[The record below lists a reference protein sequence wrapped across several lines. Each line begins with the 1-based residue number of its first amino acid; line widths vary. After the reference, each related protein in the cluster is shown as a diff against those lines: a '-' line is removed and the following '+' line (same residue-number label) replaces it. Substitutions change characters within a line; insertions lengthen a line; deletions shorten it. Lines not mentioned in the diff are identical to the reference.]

1 MLTLSITSESRPTLR
16 DPLLMRAV
24 KLRKNDKDRR
34 KKPQSKQRQDEEV
47 NATSS
52 RDIRTFFEKPS
63 AISSTKTSTP
73 KSVVEL
79 NDDE

>member
-1 MLTLSITSESRPTLR
+1 MYVDTLYYQREQTYIAGSFIE
-16 DPLLMRAV
+16 
-24 KLRKNDKDRR
+24 KIEKNDKDRR

-52 RDIRTFFEKPS
+52 RDIRTFFEKCG

-73 KSVVEL
+73 KSVV
-79 NDDE
+79 DDE